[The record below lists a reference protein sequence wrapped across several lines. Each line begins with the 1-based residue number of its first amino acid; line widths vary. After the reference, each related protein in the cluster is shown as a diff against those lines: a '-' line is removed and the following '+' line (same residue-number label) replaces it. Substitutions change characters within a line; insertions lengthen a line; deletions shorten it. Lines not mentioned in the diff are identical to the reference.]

1 MKFRQ
6 LCCYAIAAAAF
17 PYVLFI
23 WTLIDE
29 YYLPSQ
35 PLRVIFQASVKYFF
49 DLEEVSLDD
58 VADWTIKQKS
68 SERFPPPVLCG
79 ALFFVGG
86 TAPGGNSLAIEAPGR
101 SS

>member
-17 PYVLFI
+17 PYVLFV

-29 YYLPSQ
+29 YYFPSQ

-49 DLEEVSLDD
+49 DLGDLLLHEVGWVD
-58 VADWTIKQKS
+58 V
-68 SERFPPPVLCG
+68 PPFI
-79 ALFFVGG
+79 AR
-86 TAPGGNSLAIEAPGR
+86 GR
-101 SS
+101 EF